1 MEQNFSERDSI
12 ELISGM
18 IKKTRQNLEVGSG
31 NVFLYYG
38 YSSLVIAIATYFTT
52 LLTGS
57 NIWNLLWFLM
67 FVPMAVLMGKAQ
79 KEKPD
84 VTTYTDRMLG
94 NTWKIVGLLMILS
107 VIVITVYGFVSGTI
121 YFPVM
126 LPVALLAVSMGSM
139 ITGLTVKKNSVT
151 AISIVGFIIPVK
163 VLIDMATG
171 NGYTPA
177 WNLIGG
183 LSFLCTLVISV
194 EEADFVWLKE
204 KTEATAG
211 NLSVQIEKLSEAGY
225 IAVRKEI
232 IGKKPR
238 TTCSITEKGR
248 TALDEYVKV
257 LKEYL
262 HI

>member
-84 VTTYTDRMLG
+84 ATTYTDRMLG

-183 LSFLCTLVISV
+183 LSFLCTLVIPGHI
-194 EEADFVWLKE
+194 L
-204 KTEATAG
+204 
-211 NLSVQIEKLSEAGY
+211 N
-225 IAVRKEI
+225 RKSS
-232 IGKKPR
+232 R
-238 TTCSITEKGR
+238 S
-248 TALDEYVKV
+248 
-257 LKEYL
+257 
-262 HI
+262 